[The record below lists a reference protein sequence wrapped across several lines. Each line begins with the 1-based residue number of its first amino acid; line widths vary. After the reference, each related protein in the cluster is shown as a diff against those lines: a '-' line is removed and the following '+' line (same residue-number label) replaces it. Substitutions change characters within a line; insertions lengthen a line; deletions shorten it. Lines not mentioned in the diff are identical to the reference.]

1 MPKKLRVVV
10 NRRPNAEPNVAPFPV
25 TEPVEWVFTEYQD
38 NKAPPDSL
46 IGADVYIGTDFTKE
60 MGAAADSLKAILIA
74 AAGYDRIDPDAVPE
88 GCTVANAYH
97 HEAPIAEWVMAVAV
111 ALDHELFKSDR
122 TFREGSWEMWPGR
135 HGVYRELMGRTFGI
149 VGFGAIGR
157 RVARLAQA
165 YEMPV
170 IAAGRAD
177 TAEGELYDAD
187 YIGGGKHAREYVLS
201 EADFVLIST
210 PLGPATHGLI
220 GEHELSLMKPTA
232 YIINP
237 ARGHIIDETALYN
250 ALKNRTIAG
259 AAIDTWYQYPETAD
273 RRAPT
278 IRTPLLGTRQ
288 HHHGPP
294 PLRRNLRHRIPPS
307 PNRSPKPRP
316 PNPRRTPNKHRP
328 RNLPLTPFPSRNRQH
343 LRRGEPLWLPY
354 QPNNLNN
361 RGPKPPI
368 KRAQPRTSNPNT
380 LSIPVHP
387 CKKTLRSTTHRYLNA
402 PVQTNPPG
410 GATTTSSYA

>member
-10 NRRPNAEPNVAPFPV
+10 NRPKNPPSFRRGLGGGHADSDPFPV
-25 TEPVEWVFTEYQD
+25 TEPVEWVFTEYHD
-38 NKAPPDSL
+38 NKPSPDAL
-46 IGADVYIGTDFTKE
+46 VDADVYIGTDFTKE
-60 MGAAADSLKAILIA
+60 MGAAANSLKAILIA
-74 AAGYDRIDPDAVPE
+74 AAGYDRIDPDAVPQ

-177 TAEGELYDAD
+177 TANGELYGAN
-187 YIGGGKHAREYVLS
+187 YIGGGEHAREYVLS

-220 GEHELSLMKPTA
+220 GEHELGLMKPTA

-259 AAIDTWYQYPETAD
+259 AAIDTWYQYPESATDAPRPSDHPFWKLDNIIMVPHHSGATYGTAS
-273 RRAPT
+273 RRAQT
-278 IRTPLLGTRQ
+278 VAQ
-288 HHHGPP
+288 
-294 PLRRNLRHRIPPS
+294 NLDR
-307 PNRSPKPRP
+307 
-316 PNPRRTPNKHRP
+316 
-328 RNLPLTPFPSRNRQH
+328 LT
-343 LRRGEPLWLPY
+343 RGEPLI
-354 QPNNLNN
+354 NVVTEIS
-361 RGPKPPI
+361 R
-368 KRAQPRTSNPNT
+368 
-380 LSIPVHP
+380 
-387 CKKTLRSTTHRYLNA
+387 
-402 PVQTNPPG
+402 
-410 GATTTSSYA
+410 